1 VIPDQ
6 SALRVFAGSY
16 SEYKDARQV
25 QAATPAAESISAR
38 RKDETKRQ
46 PEGLSKFEQRRRK
59 QRIEAVEA
67 EISKLEDQMA
77 KITRQLENPPPDPV
91 KVQQLGEEYNRLQ
104 KKLEERMEM
113 WVEIAG

>member
-1 VIPDQ
+1 
-6 SALRVFAGSY
+6 
-16 SEYKDARQV
+16 V
-25 QAATPAAESISAR
+25 QAAAPAAESMLSR

-46 PEGLSKFEQRRRK
+46 PDGPSKFEQRRRK

-104 KKLEERMEM
+104 KELEERMEM